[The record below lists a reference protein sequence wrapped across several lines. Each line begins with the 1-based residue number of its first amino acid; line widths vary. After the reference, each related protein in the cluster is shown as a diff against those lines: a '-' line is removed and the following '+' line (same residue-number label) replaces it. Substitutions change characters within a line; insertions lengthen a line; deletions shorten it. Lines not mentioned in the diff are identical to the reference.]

1 MRALKNH
8 SLVVAALAAALVT
21 LAGCPKGGLPGIP
34 GGGGGKVDPNTCGNY
49 AVTDAGRKLKAF
61 LSATVEL
68 NDAVLKTEAV
78 IKESCAIMGRELGMA
93 PGELEGQTKDV
104 CARVTTR
111 LRDDLKVGIKANAQ
125 LKVVYK
131 PAVCTIDVDAAAKV
145 AAECEAQASG
155 DVSVTC
161 QGQCSGTCNGECNG
175 TCHGDNSGGKCNG
188 HCEGTCGGSCS
199 GGCEGSADVNAS
211 AQCKA
216 QAEVHASVEM
226 HCTEPEFSVEA
237 DASIVVDKAKAE
249 GALKALRAGLPKI
262 LSVQAR
268 LVPLGSAV
276 KAWASAASDLSKS
289 ASDLAGSFKDQAIC
303 ISGQISAALGMVANI
318 QASVSVSVSVSVDAS
333 ASAGVH

>member
-8 SLVVAALAAALVT
+8 SLIVAALAALVS
-21 LAGCPKGGLPGIP
+21 LAGCPKGGLPGLP
-34 GGGGGKVDPNTCGNY
+34 GSGGGKVDPNTCGNY

-78 IKESCAIMGRELGMA
+78 VKESCAIMGRELGMP
-93 PGELEGQTKDV
+93 PGDLEGMTKDV
-104 CARVTTR
+104 CAKVTTT
-111 LRDDLKVGIKANAQ
+111 LRDDLKVGLKGEAS
-125 LKVVYK
+125 LKVTYK
-131 PAVCTIDVDAAAKV
+131 PAVCTVDIDAAAHV

-155 DVSVTC
+155 QVAVQC
-161 QGQCSGTCNGECNG
+161 EGQCSGTCNGACNG
-175 TCHGDNSGGKCNG
+175 TCHGDNAGGNCNG

-199 GGCEGSADVNAS
+199 GGCEGSADVQAS

-226 HCTEPEFSVEA
+226 HCTEPEFSVDAEA
-237 DASIVVDKAKAE
+237 SMIVDKDKAE
-249 GALKALRAGLPKI
+249 HAIAALRAGLPKI

-276 KAWASAASDLSKS
+276 KAWAAAAADLSK
-289 ASDLAGSFKDQAIC
+289 AAGDLAGSFKDQALC
-303 ISGQISAALGMVANI
+303 ISGQISAAVGMVTNI